1 MNIER
6 KKQIRF
12 KSEDDIRLLREIVA
26 SNPMKNK
33 SKWAEIAATLSSPD
47 FILDARRVRERTH
60 LLIDQHKRENRE
72 NLKRSGVDEE
82 ITEKTTLLDEVLE
95 LKEEEERGKKEEKE
109 KKEKSEN
116 MGKEIRKR
124 ALECLT
130 PKKDDEC
137 GAPKRKNSQT
147 FLVDYLK
154 EKTEMEMR
162 TKSEEMEFKKEQ
174 LKLEKGKFD
183 LDRQERMQRMEIEK
197 QEKLAFIDLL
207 KKLTKDK

>member
-1 MNIER
+1 MNTER

-26 SNPMKNK
+26 KNPIKDK
-33 SKWAEIAATLSSPD
+33 SKWAEIASTLSSPN
-47 FILDARRVRERTH
+47 FILDARRVRERAN
-60 LLIDQHKRENRE
+60 LLIEQHKRENLE
-72 NLKRSGVDEE
+72 NLRRSGVDEE
-82 ITEKTTLLDEVLE
+82 VTEKTTLLDEILE
-95 LKEEEERGKKEEKE
+95 LKDEEERGKKEEKE
-109 KKEKSEN
+109 KKERSDN

-147 FLVDYLK
+147 CIVDYLK
-154 EKTEMEMR
+154 EKTELEMK
-162 TKSEEMEFKKEQ
+162 TKNDEMEFRKEQ
-174 LKLEKGKFD
+174 LKLEKARFD